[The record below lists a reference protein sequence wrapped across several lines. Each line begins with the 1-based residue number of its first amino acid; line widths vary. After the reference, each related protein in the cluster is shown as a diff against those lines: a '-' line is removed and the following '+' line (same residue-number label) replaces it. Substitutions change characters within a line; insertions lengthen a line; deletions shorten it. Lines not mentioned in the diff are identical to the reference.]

1 LLPVYGNYG
10 GDEPGLI
17 EDNAV
22 YDPVLARTLRAAD
35 ATRQAAVERH
45 YTKGDAAPPLRPMA
59 PPAARRKTRVMD
71 GVEAAFYFAMAVSAV
86 TVVAALWA
94 LLGWR

>member
-1 LLPVYGNYG
+1 
-10 GDEPGLI
+10 
-17 EDNAV
+17 
-22 YDPVLARTLRAAD
+22 
-35 ATRQAAVERH
+35 
-45 YTKGDAAPPLRPMA
+45 
-59 PPAARRKTRVMD
+59 MD